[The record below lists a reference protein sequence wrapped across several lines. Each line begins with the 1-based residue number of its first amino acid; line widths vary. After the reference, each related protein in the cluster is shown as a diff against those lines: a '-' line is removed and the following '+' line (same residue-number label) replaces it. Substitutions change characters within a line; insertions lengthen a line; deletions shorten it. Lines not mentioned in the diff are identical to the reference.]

1 MAKGRTQEEL
11 AQVVID
17 YMAKCHEP
25 PTRNKIKL
33 ATGIGNVKLNE
44 LEELGLVKLPDKIK
58 PGMNS
63 PTWRFYKT

>member
-1 MAKGRTQEEL
+1 MAKGRTPEEL
-11 AQVVID
+11 AQVVKD
-17 YMAKCHEP
+17 YIAKCHQM
-25 PTRNKIKL
+25 PTRNKIKM

-44 LEELGLVKLPDKIK
+44 LEALGLVELPEKVK